1 MDFVVDRTCEE
12 ASSSFKRL
20 GTGVVNFASDRV
32 KELIDHSTADPEQ
45 ERAQT
50 DRSHATPPL
59 ETDESAD
66 FERDPNASALD

>member
-1 MDFVVDRTCEE
+1 M
-12 ASSSFKRL
+12 
-20 GTGVVNFASDRV
+20 VNFASERV

-59 ETDESAD
+59 ETEDSVD
-66 FERDPNASALD
+66 LERDPNASALD